1 VPKGGPHRKEQ
12 SPETFRDRNL
22 KPVSAKTRPEIL
34 IIGGGIGG
42 VATALALARRGM
54 RSRVFEKAPE
64 FGEIGYGIQQGPNAY
79 RMLEWLGVMKDLE
92 PQAVFTKNLILIDAL
107 TDRELTRISCGEPFR
122 RHFRAPYTVV
132 HRRDLHGALL
142 EACRKR
148 EEIALHTSKELAGFT
163 DRGKSVVA
171 RFADGSEYE
180 GWAMIGADGLRSRVR
195 EILIGDGPP
204 QPVGH
209 VSYRGVVPVDQ
220 VKDQSHFDDMVIR
233 IGPNLH
239 LVQYRLRG
247 GTVMNN
253 VATVVSGRF
262 ARGERQNFGG
272 PDELAEVFSQTTP
285 HVQEM
290 LGYVGKDK
298 NWVLYDREPRPGW
311 TRGNVALLGDAAH
324 PTLQY
329 LAQGACMAIEDAV
342 VLSGRLEKAGS
353 EVNAALQAY
362 EKERYLRTARVT
374 ITSRIFGDIIHAN
387 GGARDLRNHLLAQ
400 RTPETFWEVDWLYR
414 GIEA

>member
-1 VPKGGPHRKEQ
+1 
-12 SPETFRDRNL
+12 
-22 KPVSAKTRPEIL
+22 VSAKTSPEIL

-42 VATALALARRGM
+42 VASALALARRGL
-54 RSRVFEKAPE
+54 RSRVLEKAPE

-79 RMLEWLGVMKDLE
+79 RMLDWLGVMKDLE

-107 TDRELTRISCGEPFR
+107 TDRELTRISCGDTFR

-148 EEIALHTSKELAGFT
+148 DEISLHTSKDLVSFE
-163 DRGKSVVA
+163 DRAESVVA
-171 RFADGSEYE
+171 KFADGSEYE
-180 GWAMIGADGLRSRVR
+180 GSALIGADGLRSRVR
-195 EILIGDGPP
+195 EIVIDDGAPKP
-204 QPVGH
+204 AGH
-209 VSYRGVVPVDQ
+209 VTYRGVIPLDQ
-220 VKDQSHFDDMVIR
+220 VKDRSHFDDMVIW

-239 LVQYRLRG
+239 FVQYRLRG

-253 VATVVSGRF
+253 VATVASRRF
-262 ARGERQNFGG
+262 ENGERQDYGG
-272 PDELAEVFSQTTP
+272 PDELAEVFSRTTP
-285 HVQEM
+285 QVQEM

-298 NWVLYDREPRPGW
+298 NWLLHDREPRSAW
-311 TRGNVALLGDAAH
+311 TRGKVALLGDAAH

-329 LAQGACMAIEDAV
+329 LAQGACMAIEDSV
-342 VLSGRLEKAGS
+342 VLSGLLEKALAKGTGD
-353 EVNAALQAY
+353 VAAALQAY
-362 EKERYLRTARVT
+362 ERERYLRTARVT
-374 ITSRIFGDIIHAN
+374 ITSRIFGDIIHAD

-400 RTPETFWEVDWLYR
+400 RTPDTFWEIDWLYR

>member
-1 VPKGGPHRKEQ
+1 MGKQ
-12 SPETFRDRNL
+12 
-22 KPVSAKTRPEIL
+22 PEIL

-42 VATALALARRGM
+42 VASALALARRGL
-54 RSRVFEKAPE
+54 RSRVLEKAPE

-79 RMLEWLGVMKDLE
+79 RMLDWLGVMKDLE

-107 TDRELTRISCGEPFR
+107 TDRELTRISCGETFR

-148 EEIALHTSKELAGFT
+148 DEIALHTSKELTDFE
-163 DRGKSVVA
+163 DRGGSVVA

-180 GWAMIGADGLRSRVR
+180 GRAMIGADGLRSRVR
-195 EILIGDGPP
+195 EIVIGDGAPKP
-204 QPVGH
+204 AGH
-209 VSYRGVVPVDQ
+209 VTYRGVIPLDQ
-220 VKDQSHFDDMVIR
+220 VKDQSHFDDMVIW

-239 LVQYRLRG
+239 FVQYRLRG

-253 VATVVSGRF
+253 VATVASRKF
-262 ARGERQNFGG
+262 EDGERRDYGG
-272 PDELAEVFSQTTP
+272 PDELADVFSRTTP
-285 HVQEM
+285 AVQEM
-290 LGYVGKDK
+290 LGYVGTDK
-298 NWVLYDREPRPGW
+298 NWVLHDREPRPGW

-329 LAQGACMAIEDAV
+329 LAQGACMAIEDSV
-342 VLSGRLEKAGS
+342 VLSGLLAKALGNGG
-353 EVNAALQAY
+353 EVAAALQAY

-374 ITSRIFGDIIHAN
+374 ITSRIFGDIIHAD
-387 GGARDLRNHLLAQ
+387 GGGRDLRNHLLAQ
-400 RTPETFWEVDWLYR
+400 RTPETFSDVDWLYR

>member
-1 VPKGGPHRKEQ
+1 
-12 SPETFRDRNL
+12 
-22 KPVSAKTRPEIL
+22 VSKTKAPPEIL
-34 IIGGGIGG
+34 VIGGGIGG

-79 RMLEWLGVMKDLE
+79 RMLDWLGVMKDLE
-92 PQAVFTKNLILIDAL
+92 PQAVFTQSLILIDAL
-107 TDRELTRISCGEPFR
+107 TDRELTRISCGPEFR
-122 RHFRAPYTVV
+122 RHFGAPYTVV

-148 EEIALHTSKELAGFT
+148 EEISLHTSKELASFAE
-163 DRGKSVVA
+163 RGNSVVA
-171 RFADGSEYE
+171 TFADGSEYE
-180 GWAMIGADGLRSRVR
+180 GSAMIGADGLRSRVR
-195 EILIGDGPP
+195 EILIGDGAPRP
-204 QPVGH
+204 IGH
-209 VSYRGVVPVDQ
+209 VSYRGVVPFDQ
-220 VKDQSHFDDMVIR
+220 VKDRSHFDDMVIW

-239 LVQYRLRG
+239 FVQYRLRG

-253 VATVVSGRF
+253 VATVASERF
-262 ARGERQNFGG
+262 ERGERRDYGG
-272 PDELAEVFSQTTP
+272 PDELAEAFSHTTS

-298 NWVLYDREPRPGW
+298 NWVLHDREPRSGW
-311 TRGNVALLGDAAH
+311 TRGNVTLLGDAAH
-324 PTLQY
+324 PTVQY

-342 VLSGRLEKAGS
+342 VLSGRLKEAGR
-353 EVNAALQAY
+353 EINAALLAY

-414 GIEA
+414 GIEV

>member
-1 VPKGGPHRKEQ
+1 M
-12 SPETFRDRNL
+12 
-22 KPVSAKTRPEIL
+22 SASTPEIL
-34 IIGGGIGG
+34 VIGGGIGG
-42 VATALALARRGM
+42 VATALALARRGL
-54 RSRVFEKAPE
+54 RSRVLEKASE

-92 PQAVFTKNLILIDAL
+92 PQAVFTKNLVLIDAL
-107 TDRELTRISCGEPFR
+107 TDRELTRVSCGEAFR
-122 RHFRAPYTVV
+122 ARFHAPYTVV

-148 EEIALHTSKELAGFT
+148 EEITLHTSKELVSFSE
-163 DRGKSVVA
+163 REKSVVA
-171 RFADGSEYE
+171 KFADGTEYE
-180 GWAMIGADGLRSRVR
+180 GRAMIGADGLRSRVR
-195 EILIGDGPP
+195 EIVIGDGSP
-204 QPVGH
+204 QAAGH
-209 VSYRGVVPVDQ
+209 VSYRGVVPFDA
-220 VKDQSHFDDMVIR
+220 VKDQSHFDDMVIW

-239 LVQYRLRG
+239 FVQYRLRG
-247 GTVMNN
+247 GSVMNN
-253 VATVVSGRF
+253 VATVVSGKF
-262 ARGERQNFGG
+262 ARGERRDYGG
-272 PDELAEVFSQTTP
+272 PDELAEVFSKTTP

-298 NWVLYDREPRPGW
+298 SWVLHDREPRPGW

-329 LAQGACMAIEDAV
+329 IAQGACMAIEDAV
-342 VLSGRLEKAGS
+342 VLSGKLEKAGS
-353 EVNAALQAY
+353 EVAAALAAY
-362 EKERYLRTARVT
+362 EKERYLRTARVS
-374 ITSRIFGDIIHAN
+374 ITSRVFGDIIHAN

>member
-1 VPKGGPHRKEQ
+1 
-12 SPETFRDRNL
+12 
-22 KPVSAKTRPEIL
+22 VSAKTPPEIL

-54 RSRVFEKAPE
+54 RSRVLEKAPE

-79 RMLEWLGVMKDLE
+79 RMLDWLGVMKDLE

-107 TDRELTRISCGEPFR
+107 TDRELTRISCGDTFR

-132 HRRDLHGALL
+132 HRRDLHGVLL

-148 EEIALHTSKELAGFT
+148 EEIALHTSKELVSFD

-180 GWAMIGADGLRSRVR
+180 GRALIGADGLRSRVR
-195 EILIGDGPP
+195 EILIGDGAPRP
-204 QPVGH
+204 AGH
-209 VSYRGVVPVDQ
+209 VTYRGVVPFDQ
-220 VKDQSHFDDMVIR
+220 VKDQSHFDDMVIW

-239 LVQYRLRG
+239 FVQYRLRG

-253 VATVVSGRF
+253 VATVASRKF
-262 ARGERQNFGG
+262 ENGERRDYGG
-272 PDELAEVFSQTTP
+272 PEELAEVFSRTTP

-298 NWVLYDREPRPGW
+298 NWVLHDREPRPGW
-311 TRGNVALLGDAAH
+311 TRGNAALLGDAAH

-329 LAQGACMAIEDAV
+329 LAQGACMAIEDSV
-342 VLSGRLEKAGS
+342 VLSRLLQKAGD
-353 EVNAALQAY
+353 EVAAALQAY

-374 ITSRIFGDIIHAN
+374 ITSRVFGDIIHAD
-387 GGARDLRNHLLAQ
+387 GGGRDLRNHLMAQ
-400 RTPETFWEVDWLYR
+400 RTPDTFWEIDWLYR